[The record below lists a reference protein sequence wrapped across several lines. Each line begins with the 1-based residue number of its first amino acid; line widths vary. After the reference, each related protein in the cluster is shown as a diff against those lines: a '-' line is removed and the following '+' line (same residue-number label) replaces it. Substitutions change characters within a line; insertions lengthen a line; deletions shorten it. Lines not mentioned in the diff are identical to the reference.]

1 MLKDSHSR
9 RIDYLR
15 ISITDKCNLRCKY
28 CIPPEGVEYLAH
40 DEVMR
45 NDEFIHI
52 IGIFVN
58 LGVKKIRFSG
68 GEPLVR
74 KGVIDILSRTREL
87 HPEVELCLTT
97 NGVLLDTV
105 LDDLYRLKIKKI
117 NISLDTLSAERFKE
131 ISGVDC
137 LDKIIKNIDRALSY
151 DFFKLKINTVLF
163 QETLDRLD
171 EFFEYVKDKNI
182 MLRFIE
188 KMPFLEEDN
197 QLSFVSS
204 DRLIEKL
211 KTMGSL
217 ERKRSFDTTVAIMYK
232 FLYNGRYSID
242 MGVIPPVTN
251 KFCSRCNRIRLTCD
265 GIIKSCL
272 NSPLEYDIKSL
283 YRMDMGDD
291 ALREVIINAVNE
303 KPRDHDFEC
312 TYQKSR
318 GCSSLAQKL
327 SRTMSKIGG

>member
-1 MLKDSHSR
+1 MLTDSHSR

-15 ISITDKCNLRCKY
+15 LSVTDKCNLRCKY

-40 DEVMR
+40 DQVLR
-45 NDEFIHI
+45 NEEFVHL
-52 IGIFVN
+52 IGIFIN

-68 GEPLVR
+68 GEPIVR
-74 KGVIDILSRTREL
+74 KGLIDILSSIREL
-87 HPEVELCLTT
+87 YPDVELCLTT

-105 LDDLYRLKIKKI
+105 LEDLYRLRIKKI
-117 NISLDTLSAERFKE
+117 NVSLDTLSAEKYHE
-131 ISGVDC
+131 ITGSDC
-137 LDKIIKNIDRALSY
+137 LDKVLGNIDRALSY

-163 QETLDRLD
+163 RETLDRLD
-171 EFFEYVKDKNI
+171 EFLEYVKKNDV

-188 KMPFLEEDN
+188 KMPFIKEEHN
-197 QLSFVSS
+197 LSFVSS
-204 DRLIEKL
+204 EKLIEKL
-211 KTMGSL
+211 KTKGSL

-232 FLYNGRYSID
+232 FFYQERYVINL
-242 MGVIPPVTN
+242 GVIPPVTN

-272 NSPLEYDIKSL
+272 NSPLEYDLKTP
-283 YRMDMGDD
+283 YRMEMGDE
-291 ALREVIINAVNE
+291 ALREIIINAVNE

-312 TYQKSR
+312 TYQKAR
-318 GCSSLAQKL
+318 GCASITKNF